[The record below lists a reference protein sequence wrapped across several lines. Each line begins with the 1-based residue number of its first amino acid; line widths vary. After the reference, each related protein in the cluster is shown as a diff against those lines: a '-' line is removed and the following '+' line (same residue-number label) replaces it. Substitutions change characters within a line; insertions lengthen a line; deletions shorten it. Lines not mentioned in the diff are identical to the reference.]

1 MRVARSALSVRA
13 AADAPSKGPAMQI
26 SQVELALTLAFA
38 TVAIYALV
46 QVVTQF

>member
-1 MRVARSALSVRA
+1 
-13 AADAPSKGPAMQI
+13 MQM

-46 QVVTQF
+46 QVMTQL